1 MQIVYRVDYPDVS
14 KNVKRLR
21 EHRGWSQQ
29 TLAVNAG
36 LSIGVVQKVERGIE
50 SVEIGTIGRL
60 STALEERL
68 EALLGKP
75 VEVFPDLLSFSSSQV
90 KSTKCRTQY

>member
-29 TLAVNAG
+29 ALAVNAG
-36 LSIGVVQKVERGIE
+36 LSIGVVQKVERGVE
-50 SVEIGTIGRL
+50 SVEIGTIACL
-60 STALEERL
+60 STALEANL
-68 EALLGKP
+68 ESLLGRP
-75 VEVFPDLLSFSSSQV
+75 IEIFPGALSSSFL
-90 KSTKCRTQY
+90 

>member
-21 EHRGWSQQ
+21 EHWGWSQQ

-36 LSIGVVQKVERGIE
+36 LSIGMVQKVERGIE
-50 SVEIGTIGRL
+50 SVEIGTIERL
-60 STALEERL
+60 SNALETRFESCL
-68 EALLGKP
+68 
-75 VEVFPDLLSFSSSQV
+75 VNQ
-90 KSTKCRTQY
+90 